1 MLWNLPEVLDY
12 KKRRDHYGSAPENWP
27 ATSKDRESLTVQRK
41 RGVSLLLAEA
51 LNCLY

>member
-1 MLWNLPEVLDY
+1 MLWNLREVLDY
-12 KKRRDHYGSAPENWP
+12 KRGDHYGSAPENWP